1 MSLLWILV
9 VVLLILAIAGA
20 PTWPHTRGWGTGWFP
35 SAGLLVVVV
44 ILVILLATG
53 RLGNL

>member
-9 VVLLILAIAGA
+9 LVLLILAIAGA
-20 PTWPHTRGWGTGWFP
+20 PTWPHSRGWGLGWFP
-35 SAGLLVVVV
+35 SGGLLLVIL

-53 RLGNL
+53 RMGTL

>member
-9 VVLLILAIAGA
+9 LVILILAVAGA
-20 PTWPHTRGWGTGWFP
+20 PTWPHARGWGLGWFP
-35 SAGLLVVVV
+35 SGGLMLVVV

-53 RLGNL
+53 RLGDL